1 MARVA
6 FDRHLDCASR
16 ANLSIFMFK
25 GHAQVDFSGD
35 LREPEYWDVG
45 TLDALR
51 FCSDAT
57 ALAFDPI
64 SRLLAVGTSEK
75 DT

>member
-1 MARVA
+1 
-6 FDRHLDCASR
+6 
-16 ANLSIFMFK
+16 MFK

-45 TLDALR
+45 NLDALQ

-57 ALAFDPI
+57 ALSVDPI
-64 SRLLAVGTSEK
+64 SRLLAVGTFGELR
-75 DT
+75 